1 MANSKRSEE
10 RVQDNQTT
18 KSSVHAS
25 YIAAGTAELGGN
37 RRHALPPPQTQ
48 FIYSFPSKVLWGYQV
63 TKILQDY
70 LNCN

>member
-37 RRHALPPPQTQ
+37 RRHALPPPQTL
-48 FIYSFPSKVLWGYQV
+48 FILFQARYFGAIRLQKSC
-63 TKILQDY
+63 KIT
-70 LNCN
+70 